1 MEALSLVLDGFSVSL
16 QPINLWYTFIGVL
29 MGTVIGVLPGIGP
42 AAGIALL
49 IPVSY
54 GMNPTSALI
63 MMAGVYYGAQYGGS
77 VTSILINT
85 PGESS
90 SVMTAID
97 GYQMAKKGRAGAA
110 LAVSAWGSFI
120 GGTIGIIALTL
131 MAVPLTKI
139 ALGFGPPEYF
149 MLMAL
154 ALTAV
159 SALTGNSPAKGMLA
173 MMIGLMIA
181 TIGTDLQSGQMRFV
195 MGIPELQDGIGFVVV
210 VVGLFAVG
218 EVFIAIE
225 EHFHSRSEIFRLQ
238 GKLMLTKEEWRRSL
252 GPIGRGTIIGFLIGI
267 LPGAGAT
274 IATIMSYSAE
284 KNMSKHPEQFGQ
296 GAIEGVAGPETA
308 NNAATAGA
316 MVPLLT
322 LGVPGSGSTA
332 VLLGAFVMYGIQPG
346 PLLFQSRPDLV
357 WGLVN
362 SMYVGNVMLLI
373 LNLPL
378 IGLFVRLLYI
388 PTGILLPLVL
398 VLASVG
404 IYAVNGN
411 IVELYLCLL
420 FGVLGYAFRKIDIP
434 LAPLVLALVLGGM
447 MEQSFRQAMTISGG
461 NPKIFVSSGL
471 TIGLA
476 VISVLVLAVKFSKVI
491 SRRKNSGEVKSATI

>member
-1 MEALSLVLDGFSVSL
+1 MESIVHILNGFDVSL
-16 QPINLWYTFIGVL
+16 QPINLWYTFAGVL

-42 AAGIALL
+42 SAGIALL
-49 IPVSY
+49 IPMSY
-54 GMNPTSALI
+54 GLEPTSALI

-77 VTSILINT
+77 ATSILINT

-120 GGTIGIIALTL
+120 GGTIGVVVLTL
-131 MAVPLTKI
+131 MAVPLTRI
-139 ALGFGPPEYF
+139 ALKFGPPEYF
-149 MLMAL
+149 MLML
-154 ALTAV
+154 LSLTAV
-159 SALTGNSPAKGMLA
+159 SSLTGKSPAKGMLA
-173 MMIGLMIA
+173 MMIGLAIA
-181 TIGTDLQSGQMRFV
+181 TVGTDLQSGQLRFA
-195 MGIPELQDGIGFVVV
+195 MGVPELQDGIGFVIV
-210 VVGLFAVG
+210 VVGLFAMG
-218 EVFIAIE
+218 EVFSAIE
-225 EHFHSRSEIFRLQ
+225 EHFHKRSEILRLK
-238 GKLMLTKEEWRRSL
+238 GKLMLTREEWRRSIK
-252 GPIGRGTIIGFLIGI
+252 PIMRGGTIGFLVGL

-274 IATIMSYSAE
+274 IATIMSYAIE
-284 KNMSKHPEQFGQ
+284 KNVSKHPQEFGH

-362 SMYVGNVMLLI
+362 SMYVGNVMLLL

-398 VLASVG
+398 VFATIG
-404 IYAVNGN
+404 IYAVNGST
-411 IVELYLCLL
+411 IELYLCLL
-420 FGVLGYAFRKIDIP
+420 FGVLGYVFRKVDIP
-434 LAPLVLALVLGGM
+434 LAPLVLALVLGGI
-447 MEQSFRQAMTISGG
+447 MEQSFRQSMTISGG
-461 NPKIFVSSGL
+461 SPSIFFNSGL
-471 TIGLA
+471 TMVLAVLTLA
-476 VISVLVLAVKFSKVI
+476 VISMTFVKGRL
-491 SRRKNSGEVKSATI
+491 RRFRNQVVQAEAA